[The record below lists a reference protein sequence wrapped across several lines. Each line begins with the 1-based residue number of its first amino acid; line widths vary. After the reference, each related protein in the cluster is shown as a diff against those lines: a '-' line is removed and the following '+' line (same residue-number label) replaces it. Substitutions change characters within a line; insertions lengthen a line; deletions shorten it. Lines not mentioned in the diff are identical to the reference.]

1 MTVDE
6 VRREALRLGHAE
18 RARLAHDLL
27 DSLDDLS
34 EGEIEQLWLQ
44 EAVRRHDAIV
54 AGEVQTIPAD
64 EVLAQT
70 RAARG

>member
-1 MTVDE
+1 MTADE
-6 VRREALRLGHAE
+6 VRREALRLDHAS
-18 RARLAHDLL
+18 RAQLARDLL

-34 EGEIEQLWLQ
+34 EAEIEQLWLQ

-64 EVLAQT
+64 EVLARA

>member
-6 VRREALRLGHAE
+6 LRREALRLDHAA
-18 RARLAHDLL
+18 RAKLAHDLL

-34 EGEIEQLWLQ
+34 EGEIEELWLQ
-44 EAVRRHDAIV
+44 EAVRRHDAIA
-54 AGEVQTIPAD
+54 AGEVETIPSD
-64 EVLAQT
+64 EVLAQA